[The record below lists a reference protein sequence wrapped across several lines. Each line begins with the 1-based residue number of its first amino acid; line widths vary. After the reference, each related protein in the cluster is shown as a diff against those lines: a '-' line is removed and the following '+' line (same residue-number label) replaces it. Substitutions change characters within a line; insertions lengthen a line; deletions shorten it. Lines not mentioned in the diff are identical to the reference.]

1 MIVIRTTTHVA
12 HLTGAEITAFLLH
25 PSDREYQRWWEGT
38 HLEFHPV
45 KGSGHRIG
53 DIVYMDEFVGRRRL
67 RLAAVLVESIP
78 GKKLTWQL
86 KRFVTLPAWLSLEL
100 EDDDRG
106 VTITHCIRAG
116 FEGIG
121 RMLDPLF
128 RVYLSKQFTQAM
140 DDHVRAEFPKLETL
154 LHRGAPWRR

>member
-1 MIVIRTTTHVA
+1 MIVIRTRTHVA
-12 HLTGAEITAFLLH
+12 HLTGEEITAFLLH

-67 RLAAVLVESIP
+67 RLAGVLVESIP
-78 GKKLTWQL
+78 GRKLTWQL
-86 KRFVTLPAWLSLEL
+86 KTFVTFSAWLSLEL

-106 VTITHCIRAG
+106 VTITHTIRAG

-121 RMLDPLF
+121 RILDPVF
-128 RVYLSKQFTQAM
+128 RVYLSEKFASTM
-140 DDHVRAEFPKLETL
+140 DDHVRAEFPKLATL